1 MENLK
6 EKLSQLLV
14 ETIDY
19 IFVQGHTIADTKSGD
34 ISPNQLLRLEK
45 IQNELTELLL
55 EQIKQNL

>member
-6 EKLSQLLV
+6 EKLSQLVV